1 MGCSLVLTVCRQVKV
16 LGFRVSQ
23 TDTRSSWRRV
33 NLVNQQT
40 RSGCLYAV
48 FQPNG
53 CIQKTKNKHRQLRLN
68 IAISKEIHEIIPEIP
83 DIPHIAVCD
92 SPVWRRIG

>member
-68 IAISKEIHEIIPEIP
+68 TAIFSKCKIVQANFFSRCYVVNP
-83 DIPHIAVCD
+83 
-92 SPVWRRIG
+92 